1 MIQRKQT
8 IYLFLA
14 AVACIVCMCLPLGTL
29 QLQGMGVEPVLY
41 NMALVQTEGN
51 SPTYNFAYL
60 PLFIALAIPA
70 VVALVA
76 IFLFKNRKL
85 QARLCSFN
93 LLLLLVW
100 MALFAYYKYFQLT
113 ANGELQQTWSSVL
126 PFVAAVFNY
135 LAYKGIKADE
145 RLVRAADRIR

>member
-76 IFLFKNRKL
+76 IFLFKNRPL

-113 ANGELQQTWSSVL
+113 AIGELQQTWSSVL

>member
-51 SPTYNFAYL
+51 SPTYDFAYL

-70 VVALVA
+70 GVALVA

-113 ANGELQQTWSSVL
+113 AIGELQQTWSSVL

>member
-51 SPTYNFAYL
+51 SPAYDFAYL

-113 ANGELQQTWSSVL
+113 AIGELQQTWSSVL

>member
-76 IFLFKNRKL
+76 IFLFKNRLL

-113 ANGELQQTWSSVL
+113 AIGELQQTWSSVL

>member
-14 AVACIVCMCLPLGTL
+14 FVACVVCMCLPLGSL
-29 QLQGMGVEPVLY
+29 QLQGMGIEPVLY
-41 NMALVQTEGN
+41 NMALVEVEGN
-51 SPTYNFAYL
+51 SNSYDFAYL
-60 PLFIALAIPA
+60 PLFILLVIPA
-70 VVALVA
+70 LVALVA
-76 IFLFKNRKL
+76 IFLYKNRRL

-93 LLLLLVW
+93 LFMLLVW
-100 MALFAYYKYFQLT
+100 MVLFAYYKYFQLNET
-113 ANGELQQTWSSVL
+113 GALQQTWSSFL

-135 LAYKGIKADE
+135 LAFKGIRADE

>member
-76 IFLFKNRKL
+76 IFLFKNRPL

-113 ANGELQQTWSSVL
+113 VIGELQQTWSSVL

>member
-113 ANGELQQTWSSVL
+113 AIGELQQTWSSVL

>member
-29 QLQGMGVEPVLY
+29 QLLGMGVEPVLY

-113 ANGELQQTWSSVL
+113 AIGELQQTWSSVL

>member
-113 ANGELQQTWSSVL
+113 AIGELQQTWSSVL

-145 RLVRAADRIR
+145 RLVRTADRIR

>member
-1 MIQRKQT
+1 MSQRKQT

-113 ANGELQQTWSSVL
+113 AIGELQQTWSSVL

>member
-14 AVACIVCMCLPLGTL
+14 AVACIVCMCLPLGIL

-51 SPTYNFAYL
+51 SPTYDFAYL

-113 ANGELQQTWSSVL
+113 AIGELQQTWSSVL

>member
-14 AVACIVCMCLPLGTL
+14 AVACIVCMCLPLGPL

-76 IFLFKNRKL
+76 IFLFKNRPL

-113 ANGELQQTWSSVL
+113 AIGELQQTWSSVL

>member
-14 AVACIVCMCLPLGTL
+14 AVACIVCMCLPLGIL

-51 SPTYNFAYL
+51 SPTYDFVYL

-113 ANGELQQTWSSVL
+113 AIGELQQTWSSVL